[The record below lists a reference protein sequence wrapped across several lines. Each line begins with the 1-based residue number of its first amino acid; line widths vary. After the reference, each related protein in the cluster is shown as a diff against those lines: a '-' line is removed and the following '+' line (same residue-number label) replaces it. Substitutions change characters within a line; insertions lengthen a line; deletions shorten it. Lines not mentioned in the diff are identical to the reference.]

1 MKKIVALIALVATLS
16 LTLVGCSKKDKG
28 AQDTREIEVYYYKQ
42 ENQAGLRKIITSFQN
57 SNPKI
62 KIKLLIIPNDGDA
75 TMSARAAQNKL
86 PAIIQMQSYSRVTEY
101 ASKGYLTDV
110 TDIDALRSVLPSSMA
125 SVTYN
130 GRQYGVPMDYAGIGI
145 IYNKDIF
152 EKLGIQPPETY
163 TQLQEVCNT
172 LKQNGIVPF
181 SALLKENWSAGHFI
195 TMIHTALLANNA
207 PGTDADSLTT
217 YYNQFIADMNAGKI
231 SYGGEIDTSR
241 LFEILDFYHDNMNPT
256 AAEMDGADQ
265 QRSFANGESAMMVQG
280 LWSYVDA
287 KKLNP
292 KLNAGFIPFPVY
304 DDAEK
309 NKLYADVDSTF
320 VISSQVDENQKKDAI
335 TFLNWLAGPEGKALW
350 VSEYKLTHSFND
362 GNFESLGEP
371 FNDLMTSVADKGAYP
386 WLFSRYPSVAFED
399 ACKNGS
405 QQYMLKSLNAEKVIS
420 QIDEQW
426 RANAPKDEATA
437 EDMAAE
443 AEAEAEEDAEVGSE

>member
-1 MKKIVALIALVATLS
+1 MKKIVALLALVSIFA
-16 LTLVGCSKKDKG
+16 LTFIGCSKKDKG
-28 AQDTREIEVYYYKQ
+28 AKDVREIEVYYYKQ
-42 ENQAGLRKIITSFQN
+42 ENQAGLRKIITEFQN
-57 SNPKI
+57 YNPKI
-62 KIKLLIIPNDGDA
+62 KVKLLIIPNDGDA

-101 ASKGYLTDV
+101 ASKGYLTDL
-110 TDIDALRSVLPSSMA
+110 TDIDALKNVLPSSMA

-152 EKLGIQPPETY
+152 EKLDLTPPTTY
-163 TQLQEVCNT
+163 SELEEVCNT
-172 LKQNGIVPF
+172 LKQNNIVPF

-195 TMIHTALLANNA
+195 TMIHTALLADKADGN
-207 PGTDADSLTT
+207 DADSLTN

-231 SYGGEIDTSR
+231 SYGEEIDKNR
-241 LFEILDFYHDNMNPT
+241 LFEILDFYRDNMNPT
-256 AAEMDGADQ
+256 ASEMDGADQ

-292 KLNAGFIPFPVY
+292 ALNAGFIPFPVY
-304 DDAEK
+304 DDADK

-335 TFLNWLAGPEGKALW
+335 TFLNWLSGTEGKSLW
-350 VSEYKLTHSFND
+350 VSEYKLTHSFTD

-371 FNDLMTSVADKGAYP
+371 FDDLMSSVAEKGAYP

-399 ACKNGS
+399 ACKNGA

-426 RANAPKDEATA
+426 RANAPKTE
-437 EDMAAE
+437 EVAAE
-443 AEAEAEEDAEVGSE
+443 EAEETAEEETESEEAE